1 MTLYKLER
9 NNGMPM
15 FSRWLSACILVVL
28 ILSACQEQPKS
39 KPAAVE
45 PDIPIHT
52 IWGFSMILMDSSKTK
67 AIVNSAIAVVNDR
80 RLETLLDSAV
90 RVEFM
95 NASSE
100 RVGLL
105 TADSAKIDDRTRN
118 MFAYGR
124 VKVVSDSTRTTL
136 TSTMLMWNNDRQIL
150 FTPEK
155 VHIVT
160 PTEVI
165 DGTGLESDQYLKNY
179 KIFRVSGIKK
189 AE

>member
-1 MTLYKLER
+1 MQLFLRYSLPTFALCLALAGCVEEHD
-9 NNGMPM
+9 G
-15 FSRWLSACILVVL
+15 
-28 ILSACQEQPKS
+28 
-39 KPAAVE
+39 KPVARFE
-45 PDIPIHT
+45 EEIPIHT
-52 IWGFSMILMDSSKTK
+52 IWDFSMILMDSSATK
-67 AIVNSAIAVVNDR
+67 ATVNAANAVVNDKR
-80 RLETLLDSAV
+80 QETILDSAV

-95 NASSE
+95 NVVSQ
-100 RVGLL
+100 RVGVL

-118 MFAYGR
+118 MFAYGA

-136 TSTMLMWNNDRQIL
+136 TTTMLMWNNEKQLL

-155 VHIVT
+155 IRIVT

-179 KIFRVSGIKK
+179 KIFRVSGIKQ